1 MIVEIQFINK
11 IGDFFSR
18 LFQSKKEKREQDALL
33 LQESYDLLKEL
44 EQNRD
49 LPQAER
55 KDLVDYTNLLLQKT
69 KEIRSRKN
77 RAIARHIRGFAQR
90 NCLAGV
96 IPDSELERVHKE
108 TIELLERMQTEFGFG
123 GPR

>member
-1 MIVEIQFINK
+1 MVVEIQFIKK
-11 IGDFFSR
+11 INDFFSR

-69 KEIRSRKN
+69 KEVRIRKN

-108 TIELLERMQTEFGFG
+108 TGELIALMKTGLGFG
-123 GPR
+123 EPH